1 MSSRIQQNSTDNTG
15 QKKTGIFGSDF
26 KMRQQE
32 ISRIF
37 KFDENFDL
45 LHREAEI
52 GGRKVSIYSIDG
64 FLPGDTIEK
73 LMQFFYSIKDEDM
86 PENLADFISRSTPFV
101 DIMEIKTE
109 RDFTDNF
116 LAGLTCMM
124 IEGYDGILALDLREY
139 PGRSVEEPEKD
150 KVLRGSRDGFI
161 EALIPNMTL
170 IRRRIRDKNLVFK
183 FARVGRSS
191 RTDIA
196 VAYMCGRVNEKDI
209 KKVMDNINS
218 MDVDSLTMNQESL
231 AEMLFPGKWINP
243 FPKYKY
249 TERPDTAAASLLE
262 GSIVILVDNSPAVMI
277 LPTSLFGIVED
288 ANDYYFPPVTGT
300 YLRLTRMLTNI
311 LAVFITPLF
320 LLLIENPD
328 WVPSCLEFILIRD
341 DINVAPIFQLLILE
355 FAIDGL
361 KMAAVNTPNMLTTP
375 LSIVAGIVFGDYT
388 VDSGW
393 FNPEIMLYMAFVAV
407 ANYTQSNMELTYA
420 VKFHRI
426 ILLILTSIFGI
437 CGFIAGT
444 VIFAISLLMTHT
456 LLGEG
461 YLYPI
466 IPFDGRCLMR
476 RFFRMSLPAY
486 EKTHR

>member
-1 MSSRIQQNSTDNTG
+1 MQQNSTDNTG

-64 FLPGDTIEK
+64 FLPGDTVEK

-161 EALIPNMTL
+161 EALIPNMAL

-476 RFFRMSLPAY
+476 RFFRMSLPVY

>member
-1 MSSRIQQNSTDNTG
+1 MQQNSTDNTG

-64 FLPGDTIEK
+64 FLPGDTVEK

-161 EALIPNMTL
+161 EALIPNMAL

-466 IPFDGRCLMR
+466 IQFDGRCLMR
-476 RFFRMSLPAY
+476 RFFRKSLPAY

>member
-1 MSSRIQQNSTDNTG
+1 M
-15 QKKTGIFGSDF
+15 
-26 KMRQQE
+26 
-32 ISRIF
+32 
-37 KFDENFDL
+37 
-45 LHREAEI
+45 
-52 GGRKVSIYSIDG
+52 
-64 FLPGDTIEK
+64 
-73 LMQFFYSIKDEDM
+73 
-86 PENLADFISRSTPFV
+86 
-101 DIMEIKTE
+101 
-109 RDFTDNF
+109 
-116 LAGLTCMM
+116 
-124 IEGYDGILALDLREY
+124 
-139 PGRSVEEPEKD
+139 
-150 KVLRGSRDGFI
+150 
-161 EALIPNMTL
+161 
-170 IRRRIRDKNLVFK
+170 
-183 FARVGRSS
+183 
-191 RTDIA
+191 
-196 VAYMCGRVNEKDI
+196 
-209 KKVMDNINS
+209 
-218 MDVDSLTMNQESL
+218 
-231 AEMLFPGKWINP
+231 
-243 FPKYKY
+243 
-249 TERPDTAAASLLE
+249 E

-437 CGFIAGT
+437 CGFIIGT
-444 VIFAISLLMTHT
+444 VILAISLLMTHT

>member
-1 MSSRIQQNSTDNTG
+1 MQQNSTDNTG

-139 PGRSVEEPEKD
+139 PGRSVQEPEKD

>member
-1 MSSRIQQNSTDNTG
+1 MQQNSTDNTG
-15 QKKTGIFGSDF
+15 QKKTGIFGSNF

-124 IEGYDGILALDLREY
+124 IEGYDSILALDLREY

-161 EALIPNMTL
+161 EALIPNMAL

-476 RFFRMSLPAY
+476 RFFRMSLHAY

>member
-1 MSSRIQQNSTDNTG
+1 MQQNSTDNTG

-64 FLPGDTIEK
+64 FLPGDTVEK

-161 EALIPNMTL
+161 EALIPNMAL

-476 RFFRMSLPAY
+476 RFFRMSLPTY

>member
-1 MSSRIQQNSTDNTG
+1 MNSGTQQNSTDNTK
-15 QKKTGIFGSDF
+15 QKSSIIFGSDF

-32 ISRIF
+32 ISNLF
-37 KFDENFDL
+37 KLDENFDL
-45 LHREAEI
+45 LHREVRI
-52 GGRKVSIYSIDG
+52 GGRKVSIYSVDG

-73 LMQFFYSIKDEDM
+73 LMQFFYSIKEEDM
-86 PENLADFISRSTPFV
+86 PENLAGFISKSTPFV
-101 DIMEIKTE
+101 DIIEIDKE
-109 RDFTDNF
+109 QDFIDNF

-124 IEGYDGILALDLREY
+124 IEGYEGILALDLREY

-161 EALIPNMTL
+161 EALIPN
-170 IRRRIRDKNLVFK
+170 
-183 FARVGRSS
+183 
-191 RTDIA
+191 IA
-196 VAYMCGRVNEKDI
+196 VGYMYGRVNEKDV
-209 KKVMDNINS
+209 KKVMDSINS
-218 MDVDSLTMNQESL
+218 MDVDALTMNQESL

-249 TERPDTAAASLLE
+249 TERPDTAAASILE

-277 LPTSLFGIVED
+277 LPTSLFGIIED

-300 YLRLTRMLTNI
+300 YLRLTRMVTNI
-311 LAVFITPLF
+311 LAVFITPVF
-320 LLLIENPD
+320 LLLIENPE
-328 WVPSCLEFILIRD
+328 WVPKPFEFILIRD
-341 DINVAPIFQLLILE
+341 DINVAPVFQFLILE

-420 VKFHRI
+420 VKFHRV
-426 ILLILTSIFGI
+426 ILLILTSIFGVY
-437 CGFIAGT
+437 GFIAGT
-444 VIFAISLLMTHT
+444 VLLIASLLMTHT

-461 YLYPI
+461 YLYPL
-466 IPFDGRCLMR
+466 IPFNAKCLAR

-486 EKTHR
+486 EKTHKRERQSSKQ

>member
-1 MSSRIQQNSTDNTG
+1 MQQNSTDNTG

-52 GGRKVSIYSIDG
+52 GGRKVSFYSIDG
-64 FLPGDTIEK
+64 FLPGDTVEK

-86 PENLADFISRSTPFV
+86 PENLVDFISRSTPFV

-139 PGRSVEEPEKD
+139 PGRSVQEPEKD

-161 EALIPNMTL
+161 EALIPNMAL

>member
-1 MSSRIQQNSTDNTG
+1 MSSNVQQN
-15 QKKTGIFGSDF
+15 KTKEKGSKALFGNDF
-26 KMRQQE
+26 ELREQ
-32 ISRIF
+32 RINRLLRL
-37 KFDENFDL
+37 DENFDL
-45 LHREAEI
+45 LHRHVEI
-52 GGRKVSIYSIDG
+52 GGRNAAIYSIDG
-64 FLPGDTIEK
+64 FLQGDIVEK
-73 LMQFFYSIKDEDM
+73 LMQFFYSIKKEDM
-86 PENLADFISRSTPFV
+86 PENMAGFITKNIPFV
-101 DIMEIKTE
+101 DIMEI
-109 RDFTDNF
+109 TDEQTFIDTF

-124 IEGYDGILALDLREY
+124 IDGYSEILALDLRAY
-139 PGRSVEEPEKD
+139 PGRNVEEPEKD

-161 EALIPNMTL
+161 ESLIPNMAL

-183 FARVGRSS
+183 FARVGQSS
-191 RTDIA
+191 KTDIA
-196 VAYMCGRVNEKDI
+196 IGYIESRVKKKDLNMVI
-209 KKVMDNINS
+209 DRINHIE
-218 MDVDSLTMNQESL
+218 VDSLTMNQESL

-249 TERPDTAAASLLE
+249 TERPDTTAASLLE

-300 YLRLTRMLTNI
+300 YLRLTRMITNI
-311 LAVFITPLF
+311 LAVFLTPVF
-320 LLLIENPD
+320 LLFIENPG
-328 WVPSCLEFILIRD
+328 WVPEWLSFIMIED
-341 DINVAPIFQLLILE
+341 DINVAPIFQFLILE

-393 FNPEIMLYMAFVAV
+393 FNSEIMLYMAFVAV

-437 CGFIAGT
+437 YGFAAGT
-444 VIFAISLLMTHT
+444 IILVASLLSTHT

-466 IPFDGRCLMR
+466 IPFNGRCLAR

-486 EKTHR
+486 EKIHRG